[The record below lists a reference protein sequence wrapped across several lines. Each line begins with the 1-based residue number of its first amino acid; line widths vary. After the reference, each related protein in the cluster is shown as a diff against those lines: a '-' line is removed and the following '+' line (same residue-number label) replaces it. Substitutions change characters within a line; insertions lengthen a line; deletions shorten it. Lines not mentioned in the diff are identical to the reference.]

1 MLANKKVLVKII
13 SNLESHHVPGR
24 SVGVAG
30 SKSSIFCNFIENNLH
45 QILSI

>member
-1 MLANKKVLVKII
+1 MLASKKVPVKII

-24 SVGVAG
+24 SVGVVG
-30 SKSSIFCNFIENNLH
+30 SKSSIFYNFIENDLH